1 MSHFHLCVSM
11 PHQIPLAKETR
22 HEKQLPSEDVS
33 NCHVS
38 YGNAHVLH
46 VLLFSCPFA
55 MCVFREWV
63 NGWYGDAGIPVKANR
78 ESETILFR
86 FFYFIF
92 STRDQMQ
99 HEHPNMRE
107 KHMTSIKPITKRIRK
122 KQAAEVIA
130 LIQKQWFF
138 QRMRHTPQNRNK
150 KSRTTTVSDPSNDT
164 DRNLL
169 HDLIFPFPW
178 SYTKIYDTH
187 IKKENVWWNT
197 INAFS
202 PFY

>member
-78 ESETILFR
+78 ESETVLFR

-107 KHMTSIKPITKRIRK
+107 KHMISIKPMTIRIRK
-122 KQAAEVIA
+122 KYAAGWIA
-130 LIQKQWFF
+130 WIQKQWFF
-138 QRMRHTPQNRNK
+138 QRMRRSPQNRSEN
-150 KSRTTTVSDPSNDT
+150 SRTTTVSDPSNDT
-164 DRNLL
+164 D
-169 HDLIFPFPW
+169 HISFHHFIFPFPC
-178 SYTKIYDTH
+178 SYTKITLH
-187 IKKENVWWNT
+187 I
-197 INAFS
+197 
-202 PFY
+202 